1 MRKALSVLAALA
13 LALSAGV
20 ASAHDGHAHGKE
32 AILGTVAQVHG
43 DHLEVADPDGKT
55 VSVSLTSA
63 TTYLRGDSEAK
74 KADLKPGVRVAVET
88 ADGKSGLEARS
99 RPDRRRGEG
108 CLDLPDASRGEER
121 RPREVPEVRHVP
133 GEEEGVSAGSA
144 GGGST

>member
-13 LALSAGV
+13 LTLSTGV

-55 VSVSLTSA
+55 VSVTLTSA

-88 ADGKSGLEARS
+88 ADGKSGLEARII
-99 RPDRRRGEG
+99 RIG
-108 CLDLPDASRGEER
+108 AEEKAVWTC
-121 RPREVPEVRHVP
+121 PMHPEVKNAGP
-133 GEEEGVSAGSA
+133 GKCPKCGMFLEKKKA
-144 GGGST
+144 